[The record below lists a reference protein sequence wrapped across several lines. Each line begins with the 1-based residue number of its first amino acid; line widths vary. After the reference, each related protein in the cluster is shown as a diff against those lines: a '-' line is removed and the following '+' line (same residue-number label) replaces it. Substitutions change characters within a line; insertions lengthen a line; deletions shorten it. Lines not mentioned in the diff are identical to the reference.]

1 MSPKL
6 TRSIELSYL
15 IFGGDM
21 FVMGF
26 MIAVVVWIAVRE
38 NDEHIDAAAR
48 IPLEDD

>member
-1 MSPKL
+1 M
-6 TRSIELSYL
+6 SYL
-15 IFGGDM
+15 IFGGDL

-38 NDEHIDAAAR
+38 NDERIDAAAR